1 MAAILLEPPAS
12 EPLSLF
18 DAKTYLRVDHEDEDD
33 LIAAMIAAARMQV
46 EAQTRRALITQQWRV
61 VLDRWPSSGVI
72 ASPVSPLREVLA
84 VRLRDPAGETQALDA
99 DIFIVNPASSPGMIA
114 FDAGRV
120 VHPAKPFAGIEIDI
134 EAGYGEAADVPAP
147 LVQAIRLLLARAYE
161 YRSSEHKDDAM
172 PAGIAALLAPYRV
185 VSL

>member
-18 DAKTYLRVDHEDEDD
+18 DAKTYLRVDHDHEDA
-33 LIAAMIAAARMQV
+33 LIGAMIAAARIQV
-46 EAQTRRALITQQWRV
+46 EVRTRRALITQSWRI

-72 ASPVSPLREVLA
+72 ASPVSPLRSVLA
-84 VRLRDPAGETQALDA
+84 ARLRDSAGETQPLDS
-99 DIFIVNPASSPGMIA
+99 DIFVANPASSPGMIA
-114 FDAGRV
+114 FDASRV
-120 VHPAKPFAGIEIDI
+120 VHPAKPFAAIELDI
-134 EAGYGEAADVPAP
+134 EAGYGDAIDVPAP

-161 YRSSEHKDDAM
+161 YRSGESRDAAI
-172 PAGIAALLAPYRV
+172 PEGIAALIAPYRV

>member
-18 DAKTYLRVDHEDEDD
+18 DAKTYLRVDHEHEDA
-33 LIAAMIAAARMQV
+33 LIAAMIAAARMQA
-46 EAQTRRALITQQWRV
+46 ETWTRRALITQSWRV
-61 VLDRWPSSGVI
+61 VLDRWPPSGVI
-72 ASPVSPLREVLA
+72 ATPVSPLRSVLA
-84 VRLRDPAGETQALDA
+84 ARLRDPAGETQPLDT
-99 DIFIVNPASSPGMIA
+99 DVFIANTASSPGMIA

-120 VHPAKPFAGIEIDI
+120 IHPTKPFAGIEIDI
-134 EAGYGEAADVPAP
+134 EAGYGDPADVPAP

-161 YRSSEHKDDAM
+161 YRGSGSNDNAM
-172 PAGIAALLAPYRV
+172 PEGITALLAPYRV

>member
-1 MAAILLEPPAS
+1 MTAILLEPPAS

-18 DAKTYLRVDHEDEDD
+18 DAKTYLRVDHEHEDA

-46 EAQTRRALITQQWRV
+46 ESYTRRALIAQQWRV

-84 VRLRDPAGETQALDA
+84 ARLRDAAGEMQTLEP
-99 DIFIVNPASSPGMIA
+99 DIFVANPASSPGLIA

-134 EAGYGEAADVPAP
+134 EAGYGDAIDVPAP

-161 YRSSEHKDDAM
+161 YRGGENKDGAM